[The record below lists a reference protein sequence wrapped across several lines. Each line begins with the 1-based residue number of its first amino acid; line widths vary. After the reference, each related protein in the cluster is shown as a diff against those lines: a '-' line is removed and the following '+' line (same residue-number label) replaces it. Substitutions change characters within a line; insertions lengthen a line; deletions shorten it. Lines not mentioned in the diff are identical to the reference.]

1 MSGESSSSTCEATT
15 ILPPVPDEIVR
26 YPITGEEYGGRLFMF
41 GKPDA
46 ENVVLLC
53 GGYPDDQQVF
63 VEMAARLAKEGN
75 CFCGVAC
82 LVGYDS
88 AADDRP
94 WTSYRSQGYN
104 FSEMTWSLRNAAKAL
119 REQSCNPKAK
129 LTTIFHDWGSFIGA
143 FYTHEALEE
152 KDTLLSPDKII
163 YIDVMPMKLHPSC
176 TQLKPA
182 KRTTKEFITVHTYR
196 YVFMAAHLIQRFLS
210 QYLAAFFF
218 LFVLTILSILGLVPS
233 HPKDTAR
240 FTEKKVP
247 LDRLI
252 YMAFPYYHLAV
263 QGAGKS
269 YLPRLEETPVLYL
282 YGADKSV
289 QFHDDNLVNHLQEQK
304 GCEVVAV
311 NDTGHHLFLQKPDLC
326 LSAIKRFIL
335 DTRTTIKS

>member
-1 MSGESSSSTCEATT
+1 MFGESSSSTCEATT

-26 YPITGEEYGGRLFMF
+26 YPITGEENGGRLFMF

-82 LVGYDS
+82 LVGFDS

-104 FSEMTWSLRNAAKAL
+104 FSEMTWSLRN
-119 REQSCNPKAK
+119 
-129 LTTIFHDWGSFIGA
+129 
-143 FYTHEALEE
+143 EALEE

-263 QGAGKS
+263 QGAGKA

-311 NDTGHHLFLQKPDLC
+311 NDTGHYLFLQKPDLC